1 MILNAYEMMQDVR
14 SSLNEATASHWTDLE
29 ILRKLNKAQR
39 KIAIKVSMSGDWFM
53 SKSTI
58 TPSSSLITLP
68 TDCVKPIYL
77 EKESDGTELP
87 FHLTVRERQLTRTT
101 EITLDALGPDV
112 YMYGDY
118 IEVNQDSFTGNVVL
132 WYEKRIPDLHFG
144 TGGSSSG
151 VSALHFQATNI
162 PVPRDDYY
170 NGVYISIIS
179 GTGALTRAAI
189 SDYVGSTGVATVAGT
204 FGSNSI
210 YGTETQLP
218 QEAIPLLTLMATSE
232 LLAKP
237 SAAIDP
243 KYWEYLK
250 MEMKDAMSD
259 LEGFLSTRL
268 KNSVRIRPQDAWL

>member
-1 MILNAYEMMQDVR
+1 MILNAYQMMQDIR
-14 SSLNEATASHWTDLE
+14 SSLNEATASHWADLE

-39 KIAIKVSMSGDWFM
+39 KVAIKCSMSGDWFM
-53 SKSTI
+53 AKATI
-58 TPSSSLITLP
+58 TPSSSLVTLP

-77 EKESDGTELP
+77 ERSSDGTELP

-101 EITLDALGPDV
+101 EITLDALGPDA

-118 IEVNQDSFTGNVVL
+118 IEINQDSFSDSVIL

-151 VSALHFQATNI
+151 SNALHFQTTNI

-170 NGVYISIIS
+170 NGVYVSITA
-179 GTGALTRAAI
+179 GTGALTRALI
-189 SDYVGSTGVATVAGT
+189 SDYAGSTGVATVTGT
-204 FGSNSI
+204 FSSDSI
-210 YGTETQLP
+210 YGTETLLP
-218 QEAIPLLTLMATSE
+218 QEAIPAVVLLATSE

-243 KYWEYLK
+243 KYWEYLR
-250 MEMKDAMSD
+250 MELKDTMGD

-268 KNSVRIRPQDAWL
+268 KNSNRIRPQDAWL

>member
-53 SKSTI
+53 TKATI
-58 TPSSSLITLP
+58 TPSSSLVALP
-68 TDCVKPIYL
+68 TDCMKPIYL
-77 EKESDGTELP
+77 EKSSDGTELP
-87 FHLTVRERQLTRTT
+87 FYLTVRERQLTRTT
-101 EITLDALGPDV
+101 EITLDALGPDA

-118 IEVNQDSFTGNVVL
+118 IEINQDSFSDSVVL

-144 TGGSSSG
+144 TGGSSSD
-151 VSALHFQATNI
+151 SNALHFQTTNI

-170 NGVYISIIS
+170 NSVYVSITA
-179 GTGALTRAAI
+179 GTGALTRAI
-189 SDYVGSTGVATVAGT
+189 ITDYVGSTGVATVAGT
-204 FGSNSI
+204 FGNDSV
-210 YGTETQLP
+210 YGTETLLP
-218 QEAIPLLTLMATSE
+218 QEAIPLLTLMATTK
-232 LLAKP
+232 LLSKP
-237 SAAIDP
+237 STAIDP

-250 MEMKDAMSD
+250 MELKDAMSD
-259 LEGFLSTRL
+259 LEGFLSTRV